1 MKTKWYFFILLII
14 TVTVLFNNVISQPE
28 QPPVK
33 IGVIMIGESR
43 VEKLTGL
50 KNGLKD
56 LGYEENTINFVVINA
71 YDNETKLSAEIDEL
85 LKNKPTLI
93 VTLGGVET
101 LTVKEKLEKNKINI
115 PVVFAGVAAPK
126 EIGIIKDYRSPGG
139 LFTGIN
145 NYHTSISGKRLE
157 LLHELVPSAKRFH
170 VLYDKNTKVSML
182 SLENTKEAAKKLSLQ
197 IIPINVSEPDFLKK
211 LSNNIHENDALLM
224 LPGFRIES
232 LTDEIANFSKK
243 HRVPA
248 MGIYGNEVEEGIL
261 ASYGVSFEDQ
271 GYQAARYISLI
282 IQGNSPSDLP
292 VELPDTIR
300 FYINKEVSD
309 SLGLTLNHELIPIAN
324 FISKN
329 KGRTSNDH

>member
-1 MKTKWYFFILLII
+1 MKTKWYFFILLVI
-14 TVTVLFNNVISQPE
+14 TLTILFNNLLSQRE
-28 QPPVK
+28 QPLIK

-56 LGYEENTINFVVINA
+56 LGYDEKTIKFVVINA
-71 YDNETKLSAEIDEL
+71 NDNETKLRTEIDKL
-85 LKNKPTLI
+85 IKNKPTLI

-101 LTVKEKLEKNKINI
+101 LAVKEKLEKNNINI
-115 PVVFAGVAAPK
+115 PVIFAGVAAPK

-157 LLHELVPSAKRFH
+157 LLHELVPTIQSVF
-170 VLYDKNTKVSML
+170 VLYDKNTKVSIL
-182 SLENTKEAAKKLSLQ
+182 SLENTKEAAEKLALK
-197 IIPINVSEPDFLKK
+197 IIPINVSDSDFLQQ
-211 LSNNIHENDALLM
+211 LSNHIHENEALLM
-224 LPGFRIES
+224 LPSFRIES
-232 LTDEIANFSKK
+232 LTAEIAQFSKVNK
-243 HRVPA
+243 IPA

-271 GYQAARYISLI
+271 GYQAARFVSLI
-282 IQGNSPSDLP
+282 IQGNSPSDIP

-309 SLGLTLNHELIPIAN
+309 YLGISLNHELIPIAN
-324 FISKN
+324 FISKD
-329 KGRTSNDH
+329 KGRTSDAH

>member
-1 MKTKWYFFILLII
+1 MKTKWYFFILLIVTI
-14 TVTVLFNNVISQPE
+14 TILFNNLISQSD
-28 QPPVK
+28 QPLIK
-33 IGVIMIGESR
+33 IGVIMIGDSR

-56 LGYEENTINFVVINA
+56 LGYEEKTIKFVVINA
-71 YDNETKLSAEIDEL
+71 NDDETKLRTEIDEL
-85 LKNKPTLI
+85 IKNKPTLI

-101 LTVKEKLEKNKINI
+101 LAVKEKLEKDKINI

-157 LLHELVPSAKRFH
+157 LLHELVPTVQRFF
-170 VLYDKNTKVSML
+170 VLYDQNTKVSRL
-182 SLENTKEAAKKLSLQ
+182 SLENTEEAAEKLSLK
-197 IIPINVSEPDFLKK
+197 IIPINVSESDFLKQ
-211 LSNNIHENDALLM
+211 LSNQIHENDALLM

-232 LTDEIANFSKK
+232 LTEELAQFSKEHK
-243 HRVPA
+243 IPA

-271 GYQAARYISLI
+271 GYQAARYVSLI
-282 IQGNSPSDLP
+282 IQGNSPSDIP

-300 FYINKEVSD
+300 FYINKEVSEH
-309 SLGLTLNHELIPIAN
+309 LGVTLNHELIPIAN
-324 FISKN
+324 FISQN
-329 KGRTSNDH
+329 EGRTSDDY